1 MEDSKRER
9 FPEYIPLY
17 YRVFAK
23 IRKVRRQL
31 EVRLAENKAAREG
44 CAGVTPDGE
53 AVCAPAEGV
62 PAGAI
67 NRSAAG
73 IDDDLKSPEMLSL
86 AEGLD
91 LLKKEMD
98 SRGYKY
104 TNTAGTFLSRMFYP
118 RSERTKLWENLWV
131 IHHSGVKPGH
141 KVLDIGGAS
150 TAFTFYLANIGC
162 SVSVVDNDW
171 GNCGT
176 IYNANYAAKKMGW
189 DMKVYDRDISQPL
202 PFPDDHFDRVFSI
215 CTLEHLTS
223 DVRQYMMKEVG
234 RVLKPGGIAGL
245 TMCYCNE
252 MDELT
257 VDKGLRFAYR
267 DKLEKDVI
275 LPSGLDIYGNK
286 ELLDHNIDEDFL
298 GALFL
303 RKTI

>member
-17 YRVFAK
+17 YRIFAK
-23 IRKVRRQL
+23 IRKVHRQFG
-31 EVRLAENKAAREG
+31 VRLAEQKARREG
-44 CAGVTPDGE
+44 CPGVTPDGE
-53 AVCAPAEGV
+53 AVRANGKEISD
-62 PAGAI
+62 GAI
-67 NRSAAG
+67 NRSAVC
-73 IDDDLKSPEMLSL
+73 IDDDLKSPEIISL
-86 AEGLD
+86 GEDLD
-91 LLKKEMD
+91 LLKKDMAE
-98 SRGYKY
+98 RGYKY

-131 IHHSGVKPGH
+131 VHNSGVKPGH

-150 TAFTFYLANIGC
+150 TAFSFYLANLGC

-176 IYNANYAAKKMGW
+176 IYNANYVAQKMGW
-189 DMKVYDRDISQPL
+189 EMKVYDRDISRPL
-202 PFPDDHFDRVFSI
+202 PFPDDHFDRIFSI

-245 TMCYCNE
+245 TMCYCNDME
-252 MDELT
+252 ELT

-275 LPSGLDIYGNK
+275 LPSALSIYGNT
-286 ELLDHNIDEDFL
+286 ELVDPNIDEDFL

-303 RKTI
+303 RKK

>member
-17 YRVFAK
+17 YRIFAK

-31 EVRLAENKAAREG
+31 GVRFAENKARRKG
-44 CAGVTPDGE
+44 CVGVTPDGA
-53 AVCAPAEGV
+53 AVRTRGEGI
-62 PAGAI
+62 PYDAI

-73 IDDDLKSPEMLSL
+73 IDHDLKSPEMLSL
-86 AEGLD
+86 AEDLN

-98 SRGYKY
+98 VRGYKY

-131 IHHSGVKPGH
+131 IHNSGVKPGH

-150 TAFTFYLANIGC
+150 TAFSFYLASLGC
-162 SVSVVDNDW
+162 SVRVVDNDW

-176 IYNANYAAKKMGW
+176 IYNANYVAKKTGW
-189 DMKVYDRDISQPL
+189 DLKVYDRDVSLPL
-202 PFPDDHFDRVFSI
+202 PFSDDHFDRVFSI
-215 CTLEHLTS
+215 CTLEHLQS

-234 RVLKPGGIAGL
+234 RVLKVGGIAGL
-245 TMCYCNE
+245 TMCYCNDME
-252 MDELT
+252 ELT

-275 LPSGLDIYGNK
+275 IPSALKIYGNT
-286 ELLDHNIDEDFL
+286 ELADQNIDEDFL

-303 RKTI
+303 EKR